1 MNITENDV
9 KGIICDIR
17 KDFDMAVVNATEFD
31 FEVKKAK
38 ARYQMQGV
46 LKVVTPYKIASFVLV
61 ELGYLKAA
69 QWVKANVV

>member
-1 MNITENDV
+1 MNITENNIRSIV
-9 KGIICDIR
+9 HDIR
-17 KDFDMAVVNATEFD
+17 KDFDLGVVGVTEFE
-31 FEVKKAK
+31 FESKKAK

-61 ELGYLKAA
+61 ELGYLKAV